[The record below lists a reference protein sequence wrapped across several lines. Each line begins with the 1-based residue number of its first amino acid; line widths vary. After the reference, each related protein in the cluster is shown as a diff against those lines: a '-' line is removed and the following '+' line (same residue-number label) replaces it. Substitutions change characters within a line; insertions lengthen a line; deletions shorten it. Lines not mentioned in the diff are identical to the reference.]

1 MIRREEAQKEVN
13 SDDDYAVD
21 DDNDDDYE
29 DGDDNFLPTSHRA
42 KFSVAMTIFC

>member
-13 SDDDYAVD
+13 SDDDADDADD

-29 DGDDNFLPTSHRA
+29 DGDDNFLPTVFPCSPHL
-42 KFSVAMTIFC
+42 F

>member
-13 SDDDYAVD
+13 SD
-21 DDNDDDYE
+21 DDDYE